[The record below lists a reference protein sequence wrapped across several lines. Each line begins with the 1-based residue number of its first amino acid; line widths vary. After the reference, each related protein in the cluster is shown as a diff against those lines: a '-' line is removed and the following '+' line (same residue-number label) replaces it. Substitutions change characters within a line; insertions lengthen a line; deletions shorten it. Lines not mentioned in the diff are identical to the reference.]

1 MFVWSRP
8 LRPVLWQFRFSHFNE
23 KARWALDYKGIRHVR
38 HPLVPGFHA
47 STVRK
52 MTGQTAMPV
61 LRLNGRTI
69 HDSTRIIAALEET
82 FPEPPLYPRA
92 PAERARALELEEFFD
107 EELGPHIR
115 RVGFHLMLPDP
126 GFVVA
131 AFTSESG
138 LAARIAMRVAFPM
151 ISVVMRKRMRID
163 EAGVE
168 VSRKKTFAAL
178 DRLERE
184 LQPSGY
190 LVGDRFSV
198 GHGREIAVNPLAA
211 LPHKTTFH
219 EIAHIVLG
227 HTTSEKLVDGEQTA
241 RHIREVEAESV
252 ALICCETLGLD
263 GAEFCRGYIQHWL
276 KTEKEIPNQS
286 AARIFATASSILKAG
301 SPAAGSQ

>member
-1 MFVWSRP
+1 M
-8 LRPVLWQFRFSHFNE
+8 E
-23 KARWALDYKGIRHVR
+23 E
-38 HPLVPGFHA
+38 HPPSSGPGF
-47 STVRK
+47 SRLD
-52 MTGQTAMPV
+52 GQEDDWS
-61 LRLNGRTI
+61 NGDAGPADERRTI

-198 GHGREIAVNPLAA
+198 ADLTAAA
-211 LPHKTTFH
+211 LCSP
-219 EIAHIVLG
+219 
-227 HTTSEKLVDGEQTA
+227 LVAPPEFPYLPRGPMPEPMA
-241 RHIREVEAESV
+241 RVRESV
-252 ALICCETLGLD
+252 AARPGFRWVLEMYRRH
-263 GAEFCRGYIQHWL
+263 RGR
-276 KTEKEIPNQS
+276 S
-286 AARIFATASSILKAG
+286 AAI
-301 SPAAGSQ
+301 AA

>member
-1 MFVWSRP
+1 MEEH
-8 LRPVLWQFRFSHFNE
+8 PVLWHFTFSHFNE

-61 LRLNGRTI
+61 LQMNGRTI

-198 GHGREIAVNPLAA
+198 ADLTAAA
-211 LPHKTTFH
+211 LCSP
-219 EIAHIVLG
+219 
-227 HTTSEKLVDGEQTA
+227 LVAPPEFPYLPRGPMPEPMA
-241 RHIREVEAESV
+241 RVRESV
-252 ALICCETLGLD
+252 AARPGFRWVLEMYRRH
-263 GAEFCRGYIQHWL
+263 RGR
-276 KTEKEIPNQS
+276 S
-286 AARIFATASSILKAG
+286 AAI
-301 SPAAGSQ
+301 AA

>member
-1 MFVWSRP
+1 MEEH
-8 LRPVLWQFRFSHFNE
+8 PVLWHFTFSHFNE

-61 LRLNGRTI
+61 LQMNGRTI

-198 GHGREIAVNPLAA
+198 ADLSVDASMTSPAVFRPIEHGATMVMHSLTKFISGHGDV
-211 LPHKTTFH
+211 T
-219 EIAHIVLG
+219 G
-227 HTTSEKLVDGEQTA
+227 GLVAGRAEPMA
-241 RHIREVEAESV
+241 RVRESV
-252 ALICCETLGLD
+252 AARPGFRWVLEMYRRH
-263 GAEFCRGYIQHWL
+263 RGR
-276 KTEKEIPNQS
+276 S
-286 AARIFATASSILKAG
+286 AAI
-301 SPAAGSQ
+301 AA